1 MAEPSLLAARQGNK
15 VRFNLIRAVAVLAI
29 LLAVF
34 LGASLASAEEWR
46 QGTRARLQTLDKIT
60 ARISTLDVPIGV
72 ALYFGTLEVFVY
84 ACHYRPPH
92 LPPEHAAFLK
102 ITGVDY
108 DGRIADAPLF
118 EGWMFASSP
127 ALSGLE
133 HPVYDL
139 TVLSCNN

>member
-1 MAEPSLLAARQGNK
+1 M
-15 VRFNLIRAVAVLAI
+15 RFVLIRAGVVMAVL
-29 LLAVF
+29 LAML
-34 LGASLASAEEWR
+34 LGASLATADEWL
-46 QGTRARLQTLDKIT
+46 QGTRARIQTLDKIT

-72 ALYFGTLEVFVY
+72 ALHFGTLEVFVY

-102 ITGVDY
+102 ITAVDF
-108 DGRIADAPLF
+108 DGEVADAPLF

-133 HPVYDL
+133 HAVYDL
-139 TVLSCNN
+139 TMLSCNS

>member
-1 MAEPSLLAARQGNK
+1 M
-15 VRFNLIRAVAVLAI
+15 RFVLIRAGVVMAVMLMPPFAKVSDVAA
-29 LLAVF
+29 AD
-34 LGASLASAEEWR
+34 EWL
-46 QGTRARLQTLDKIT
+46 QGTRARIQTLDKIT

-72 ALYFGTLEVFVY
+72 ALHFGTLEVFVY

-102 ITGVDY
+102 ITAVDF
-108 DGRIADAPLF
+108 DGEVADAPLF

-133 HPVYDL
+133 HAVYDL
-139 TVLSCNN
+139 TMLSCNS

>member
-1 MAEPSLLAARQGNK
+1 M
-15 VRFNLIRAVAVLAI
+15 RFVLIRAGVVMAVL
-29 LLAVF
+29 LAML
-34 LGASLASAEEWR
+34 LGASLASADEWL
-46 QGTRARLQTLDKIT
+46 QGTRARIQTLDKIT
-60 ARISTLDVPIGV
+60 ARIATLDVPIGV

-102 ITGVDY
+102 ITAVDY
-108 DGRIADAPLF
+108 DGKVADAPLF

-133 HPVYDL
+133 HAVYDL
-139 TVLSCNN
+139 TMLSCNS